1 MKKKLLFIPL
11 GIVAVT
17 AIVFL
22 LGYGVMSLWNWLMPV
37 IFGLTTITFWQAIGL
52 FILSKIFFG
61 GFKGGRGG
69 GGPRFWK
76 QRMAERMEKMT
87 DEEKEHF
94 RAKMQNRWGKWTE
107 KRAE

>member
-11 GIVAVT
+11 GIVAGS

-52 FILSKIFFG
+52 FVLSKIFFG
-61 GFKGGRGG
+61 SFKGRGG
-69 GGPRFWK
+69 GGPHFWK
-76 QRMAERMEKMT
+76 QRMAERMERMSPE
-87 DEEKEHF
+87 DKEHF
-94 RAKMQNRWGKWTE
+94 REKMKSRWGKWME
-107 KRAE
+107 KSEE